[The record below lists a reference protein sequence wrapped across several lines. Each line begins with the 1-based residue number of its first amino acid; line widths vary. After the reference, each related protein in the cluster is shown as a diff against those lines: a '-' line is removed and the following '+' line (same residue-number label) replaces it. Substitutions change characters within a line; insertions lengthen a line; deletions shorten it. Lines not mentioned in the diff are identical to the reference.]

1 MRHRGALAL
10 LGAIALAA
18 CRHPQ
23 QTTSPE
29 AEAAPEK
36 AQKQKP
42 EAPDQPEEKGV
53 PPEAGRP
60 SIPASPEALL
70 APGAV
75 KDLQRA
81 LSDRGFLATHRAGEL
96 DDATSRAIRRFQE
109 SEQLAATGFPDRETV
124 QRLGLDPDRA
134 YGREGGGEGD

>member
-23 QTTSPE
+23 QTTSP
-29 AEAAPEK
+29 EAAPEK

-60 SIPASPEALL
+60 RVPASPEALL

-81 LSDRGFLATHRAGEL
+81 LTDRGFLGTHRAGEL

-109 SEQLAATGFPDRETV
+109 SEQLAATGFPDRETM